1 MDKTERTIAK
11 VTNAG
16 RILSRIAWIFDLIAC
31 GCSAFLILAALL
43 WWNTRPD
50 LFTGYASQTGALL
63 ICAGDLIGCAGSAV
77 LAYFA
82 RQHFAHALEAQTP
95 FTLRGAAEQKRLGIL
110 ILCISPATMVLRV
123 ALSAAFSAEFMPE
136 RLAGM
141 IVADGGMLALG
152 VMFLVLS
159 LRVPLR
165 CRAGGNEAGI
175 RQSKPPAW
183 PEVLTWATNAAPRSE
198 SPAVRIF
205 GFIPAPVQTGA
216 HPHRCPAHPRRR
228 RHRAV
233 KSRRMARSTRWP

>member
-141 IVADGGMLALG
+141 LRSIHQAFSRCPVYPVLFCPRPQGQVPGLIHGGDLLHG
-152 VMFLVLS
+152 
-159 LRVPLR
+159 
-165 CRAGGNEAGI
+165 AGGLVQVHVQNRYLLVHQRVSHGRRPFRSMI
-175 RQSKPPAW
+175 PVFYHSPP
-183 PEVLTWATNAAPRSE
+183 
-198 SPAVRIF
+198 RIPI
-205 GFIPAPVQTGA
+205 GE
-216 HPHRCPAHPRRR
+216 
-228 RHRAV
+228 
-233 KSRRMARSTRWP
+233 

>member
-63 ICAGDLIGCAGSAV
+63 ICAGDLIGCAGSAGV
-77 LAYFA
+77 LRPAAFCACAGGADAVYPA
-82 RQHFAHALEAQTP
+82 RGGGAETARHPDPMHFACHDGAAGRVVRGV
-95 FTLRGAAEQKRLGIL
+95 LRGVYAGAAGRDDRSGRGHA
-110 ILCISPATMVLRV
+110 CVGRDVSRAV
-123 ALSAAFSAEFMPE
+123 A
-136 RLAGM
+136 
-141 IVADGGMLALG
+141 
-152 VMFLVLS
+152 
-159 LRVPLR
+159 RVPLR

-198 SPAVRIF
+198 SPAARIF

-216 HPHRCPAHPRRR
+216 HPHRSPAHPRRR

>member
-95 FTLRGAAEQKRLGIL
+95 FTLRGAAEQKRPKQRVSSIWVLGR
-110 ILCISPATMVLRV
+110 SRV
-123 ALSAAFSAEFMPE
+123 SRARRTPE

-159 LRVPLR
+159 LV
-165 CRAGGNEAGI
+165 CRYGAEREAMK
-175 RQSKPPAW
+175 Q
-183 PEVLTWATNAAPRSE
+183 E
-198 SPAVRIF
+198 
-205 GFIPAPVQTGA
+205 
-216 HPHRCPAHPRRR
+216 
-228 RHRAV
+228 
-233 KSRRMARSTRWP
+233 

>member
-82 RQHFAHALEAQTP
+82 R
-95 FTLRGAAEQKRLGIL
+95 
-110 ILCISPATMVLRV
+110 
-123 ALSAAFSAEFMPE
+123 
-136 RLAGM
+136 
-141 IVADGGMLALG
+141 
-152 VMFLVLS
+152 
-159 LRVPLR
+159 
-165 CRAGGNEAGI
+165 
-175 RQSKPPAW
+175 
-183 PEVLTWATNAAPRSE
+183 
-198 SPAVRIF
+198 
-205 GFIPAPVQTGA
+205 
-216 HPHRCPAHPRRR
+216 
-228 RHRAV
+228 
-233 KSRRMARSTRWP
+233 

>member
-11 VTNAG
+11 VTNDG
-16 RILSRIAWIFDLIAC
+16 LILSRIAWIFDLIAC

-95 FTLRGAAEQKRLGIL
+95 LTLRGAAEQKRLGIL

-159 LRVPLR
+159 LV
-165 CRAGGNEAGI
+165 CRYGAEREAMK
-175 RQSKPPAW
+175 Q
-183 PEVLTWATNAAPRSE
+183 E
-198 SPAVRIF
+198 
-205 GFIPAPVQTGA
+205 
-216 HPHRCPAHPRRR
+216 
-228 RHRAV
+228 
-233 KSRRMARSTRWP
+233 

>member
-82 RQHFAHALEAQTP
+82 GSI
-95 FTLRGAAEQKRLGIL
+95 LRMR
-110 ILCISPATMVLRV
+110 
-123 ALSAAFSAEFMPE
+123 
-136 RLAGM
+136 
-141 IVADGGMLALG
+141 
-152 VMFLVLS
+152 
-159 LRVPLR
+159 
-165 CRAGGNEAGI
+165 
-175 RQSKPPAW
+175 W
-183 PEVLTWATNAAPRSE
+183 
-198 SPAVRIF
+198 
-205 GFIPAPVQTGA
+205 
-216 HPHRCPAHPRRR
+216 RRR
-228 RHRAV
+228 RRLPCAGRR
-233 KSRRMARSTRWP
+233 SRNGSAS

>member
-123 ALSAAFSAEFMPE
+123 AMSAAFSAEFMPE

-159 LRVPLR
+159 LV
-165 CRAGGNEAGI
+165 CRYGAEREAMK
-175 RQSKPPAW
+175 Q
-183 PEVLTWATNAAPRSE
+183 E
-198 SPAVRIF
+198 
-205 GFIPAPVQTGA
+205 
-216 HPHRCPAHPRRR
+216 
-228 RHRAV
+228 
-233 KSRRMARSTRWP
+233 

>member
-95 FTLRGAAEQKRLGIL
+95 VYPARGGGAETARHPDPVHFACHDGAAGRVVRGVLRGVYAGAAGRDDRSGRGPCFVGRDVS
-110 ILCISPATMVLRV
+110 LCSRSCAATVQ
-123 ALSAAFSAEFMPE
+123 S
-136 RLAGM
+136 G
-141 IVADGGMLALG
+141 
-152 VMFLVLS
+152 
-159 LRVPLR
+159 
-165 CRAGGNEAGI
+165 EAMK
-175 RQSKPPAW
+175 Q
-183 PEVLTWATNAAPRSE
+183 E
-198 SPAVRIF
+198 
-205 GFIPAPVQTGA
+205 
-216 HPHRCPAHPRRR
+216 
-228 RHRAV
+228 
-233 KSRRMARSTRWP
+233 

>member
-95 FTLRGAAEQKRLGIL
+95 FTLRGWRSRNG
-110 ILCISPATMVLRV
+110 
-123 ALSAAFSAEFMPE
+123 SAS
-136 RLAGM
+136 
-141 IVADGGMLALG
+141 
-152 VMFLVLS
+152 
-159 LRVPLR
+159 
-165 CRAGGNEAGI
+165 
-175 RQSKPPAW
+175 
-183 PEVLTWATNAAPRSE
+183 
-198 SPAVRIF
+198 
-205 GFIPAPVQTGA
+205 
-216 HPHRCPAHPRRR
+216 
-228 RHRAV
+228 
-233 KSRRMARSTRWP
+233 

>member
-31 GCSAFLILAALL
+31 GCSAFLIVAALL

-95 FTLRGAAEQKRLGIL
+95 FKSSRRIRLSPSIYSTLIFTLPGKR
-110 ILCISPATMVLRV
+110 C
-123 ALSAAFSAEFMPE
+123 
-136 RLAGM
+136 
-141 IVADGGMLALG
+141 
-152 VMFLVLS
+152 S
-159 LRVPLR
+159 LPPLR
-165 CRAGGNEAGI
+165 RA
-175 RQSKPPAW
+175 
-183 PEVLTWATNAAPRSE
+183 
-198 SPAVRIF
+198 
-205 GFIPAPVQTGA
+205 
-216 HPHRCPAHPRRR
+216 
-228 RHRAV
+228 
-233 KSRRMARSTRWP
+233 

>member
-1 MDKTERTIAK
+1 M
-11 VTNAG
+11 
-16 RILSRIAWIFDLIAC
+16 
-31 GCSAFLILAALL
+31 
-43 WWNTRPD
+43 
-50 LFTGYASQTGALL
+50 

-159 LRVPLR
+159 LV
-165 CRAGGNEAGI
+165 CRYGAEREAMK
-175 RQSKPPAW
+175 Q
-183 PEVLTWATNAAPRSE
+183 E
-198 SPAVRIF
+198 
-205 GFIPAPVQTGA
+205 
-216 HPHRCPAHPRRR
+216 
-228 RHRAV
+228 
-233 KSRRMARSTRWP
+233 